1 MSEVY
6 WACYE
11 RGGDGLAR
19 LEGEERVSKPSEVR
33 PPAQWPTATA
43 VGRGFIA
50 YPDALRAAVPNVV
63 AARPQIAST
72 LAAATSAAGAAS
84 TVAAGAVPAAAP
96 AIAVADAAAV
106 APPADPTS
114 ITLLQL
120 LPHATQIARL
130 ALPEVTAGHLIPAE
144 AATPIY
150 LRDNVAHVAQPP
162 KPPG

>member
-1 MSEVY
+1 
-6 WACYE
+6 
-11 RGGDGLAR
+11 
-19 LEGEERVSKPSEVR
+19 
-33 PPAQWPTATA
+33 
-43 VGRGFIA
+43 
-50 YPDALRAAVPNVV
+50 VV

-114 ITLLQL
+114 ITLLHL

-144 AATPIY
+144 SATPIY